1 MIDIESEI
9 YGPIAKTLR
18 EEFPGINVSGEYV
31 RTPSVFPH
39 VTIEESDNYISQ
51 DKLSSSDVEEYS
63 SLLYTVNVYSNK
75 TSGKK
80 AECRKIMARIS
91 ELLYAKN
98 FRRISCTPVPNM
110 QNATIYR
117 LVAQFVVETDG
128 TTFYRR

>member
-18 EEFPGINVSGEYV
+18 EDFPGINVSGEYV
-31 RTPSVFPH
+31 RSPSVFPH

-128 TTFYRR
+128 KTLYRR

>member
-9 YGPIAKTLR
+9 YDPIAKTLR
-18 EEFPGINVSGEYV
+18 KEFPGINVSGEYV
-31 RTPSVFPH
+31 RSPSVFPH

-80 AECRKIMARIS
+80 AECRKIMTRIS

-128 TTFYRR
+128 TTLYRR

>member
-9 YGPIAKTLR
+9 YDPIAKTLR
-18 EEFPGINVSGEYV
+18 KEFPGINVSGEYV
-31 RTPSVFPH
+31 RSPSSFPH

-51 DKLSSSDVEEYS
+51 DKLSSSDREEYS

-98 FRRISCTPVPNM
+98 FRRISGTPVPNM

-128 TTFYRR
+128 KTLYRR

>member
-9 YGPIAKTLR
+9 YGPISKTLR
-18 EEFPGINVSGEYV
+18 EEFPKISVSGEYV
-31 RTPSVFPH
+31 RSPSTFPH
-39 VTIEESDNYISQ
+39 VTIEESDNYTSQ
-51 DKLSSSDVEEYS
+51 DKLSSSDREEYS

-128 TTFYRR
+128 TTLYRR